1 MHSETVF
8 VLLAGPVIQASLLL
22 VSFSFNFCC
31 PLLINSPSFDLN
43 FSHSISFFSCSSF
56 HFSISCFHFFNSS
69 ISCFILL
76 STSSLSLFSSS
87 LSLFSSSLSFFACS
101 MSCFHSPTSFAC
113 CSTNFFNSSFSCF
126 ILLSTSSLSLF
137 VPWPASICPAPV
149 SIFQFLLMSF
159 SILLLCLKDALI
171 QL

>member
-87 LSLFSSSLSFFACS
+87 LSLFSSSLSFFVCS
-101 MSCFHSPTSFAC
+101 MACFHLSRSCF
-113 CSTNFFNSSFSCF
+113 NFP
-126 ILLSTSSLSLF
+126 ILAHVFLYPLALLEGCPDPIVKGLEGVLGLISLL
-137 VPWPASICPAPV
+137 VKY
-149 SIFQFLLMSF
+149 FLLADLQGKQLVR
-159 SILLLCLKDALI
+159 ILR
-171 QL
+171 